1 MTKSKIQKEITNI
14 LVQMGIPANAIV
26 ANASYYKD
34 LGLDSLDFSE
44 LIMECELRLNLEI
57 NCMELENLRTIK
69 DTVEYA
75 SHLLKVNTKIVRQDF

>member
-1 MTKSKIQKEITNI
+1 MTKSQIQKEITNI
-14 LVQMGIPANAIV
+14 LVQMGVPASSIL

-44 LIMECELRLNLEI
+44 LIMECELRLNLETS
-57 NCMELENLRTIK
+57 CLEVENIRTVQ

-75 SHLLKVNTKIVRQDF
+75 SQILKCKTN